1 MKEEQVIERLVSVL
15 RDEPNNY
22 SLILELSSKLASF
35 DKNHV
40 RFSVDAGVI
49 DRLGKELVARQETAV
64 SELVKNAYDSDAS
77 VVELLFQDTNN
88 IGGEL
93 TVEDDGH
100 GMTKEQVLNG
110 FMRISSTDK
119 IHNPTSPIYKRN
131 RAGKKGIGRFATQ
144 RLGERLT
151 IITQTAGEKNALKIE
166 INWNDFN
173 LDKDI
178 MSISSLVTEIP
189 KQKEQG
195 TTLII
200 NGLREWWSV
209 TSIKRVYRYS
219 LDIIQPFPLS
229 KVTKDKSIDPG
240 FAIKCYRSINDDL
253 EEIADE
259 DIMFYEHS
267 LSEIE
272 GYIDSTGI
280 ASWKL
285 TSKKLDLSDSGST
298 PKNRKDP
305 ESKYDYLRNIHFK
318 AYYFI
323 YNIGMIPKM
332 VEGYIREKAN
342 EVGGIRIY
350 RNGFRVLPY
359 GEPQNDWLGLDE
371 SVRRRTILPQ
381 HGNNNFFGFVE
392 IIGYDTTLFNELSSR
407 EGLFKN
413 EAYNEL
419 TDFVFRTLLSAVLRI
434 ADYRDVKKTTGQK
447 NWVKQE
453 KNPAETV
460 KEIAETLESFAND
473 IDSKNEQHKKD
484 SKEPSSDEDAGKSQ
498 KFRELSEQLRTA
510 VDSLE
515 EIGMLRV
522 LAGLGLTI
530 GEFTHEIKQYL
541 PAFDVDTMFLVD
553 NLLETTE
560 TYKRSLRLQDSFNS
574 FKTYASY
581 FDETISKN
589 VQRNLHPI
597 ELRDAVNSFK
607 RVIEPDLDR
616 NGFVLD
622 TNFSGYDL
630 FTCKMHPSE
639 WASILFNLYSNSK
652 KAIKRAKTPG
662 NIYINAGEIGDN
674 IFMEFSDNGDGIPE
688 ENQNKI
694 FNAFFT
700 TSSQKGHS
708 ASKEDELTGTGLGL
722 KIIKDI
728 IEGYGGEIFLIQSPE
743 KYNTTFRIE
752 LAKATNKEIEEYD
765 V

>member
-1 MKEEQVIERLVSVL
+1 MKEEQVIERLASVL
-15 RDEPNNY
+15 KDEPNNY
-22 SLILELSSKLASF
+22 SLILELSSRLALF

-64 SELVKNAYDSDAS
+64 SELVKNAFDADAS
-77 VVELLFQDTNN
+77 FVELLFQDTNK

-93 TVEDDGH
+93 TVDDDGL
-100 GMTKEQVLNG
+100 GMTKEQVVNG
-110 FMRISSTDK
+110 YMRISSTDK
-119 IHNPTSPIYKRN
+119 IHNPTSPRYKRN

-151 IITQTAGEKNALKIE
+151 IITQTSAEENALKIE

-178 MSISSLVTEIP
+178 MSISSLITEIP

-240 FAIKCYRSINDDL
+240 FAIKCYRSINNDL

-259 DIMFYEHS
+259 GIMFFEHS
-267 LSEIE
+267 LAEIE
-272 GYIDSTGI
+272 GNIDTVGHAI
-280 ASWKL
+280 WRVK
-285 TSKKLDLSDSGST
+285 SKKLDLNDSGVT

-305 ESKYDYLRNIHFK
+305 ESKYDYLKNIHFK
-318 AYYFI
+318 AYYFV

-332 VEGYIREKAN
+332 VEGYLREKAN

-371 SVRRRTILPQ
+371 SVRRRSLLPP
-381 HGNNNFFGFVE
+381 HGNNNLFGFVE
-392 IIGYDTTLFNELSSR
+392 IKGNDPDLFNELSSR

-419 TDFVFRTLLSAVLRI
+419 VDFVYRSLLSAVLRI
-434 ADYRDVKKTTGQK
+434 ADFRRTKKATGQK

-460 KEIAETLESFAND
+460 KEIADTLESFAND
-473 IDSKNEQHKKD
+473 IDSKDEQHKTD
-484 SKEPSSDEDAGKSQ
+484 GQETSGEVDTGKSQ

-510 VDSLE
+510 ADSLE

-553 NLLETTE
+553 NLLKTTE
-560 TYKRSLRLQDSFNS
+560 AFKRSLRLHDSFNS

-589 VQRNLHPI
+589 VQRDLHPI

-616 NGFVLD
+616 NGFGLN

-652 KAIKRAKTPG
+652 KAIKRAKTAG
-662 NIYINAGEIGDN
+662 QIYIYAGEIGDKV
-674 IFMEFSDNGDGIPE
+674 FMEFSDNGDGIPS

-708 ASKEDELTGTGLGL
+708 ANKQDELTGTGLGL

-728 IEGYGGEIFLIQSPE
+728 IEGYGGEIFLTQPPE
-743 KYNTTFRIE
+743 NYNTTFRIE
-752 LAKATNKEIEEYD
+752 LPKATDKEIEEYD